1 MKDMKNDFKLPH
13 VGQRIIRSVCAVC
26 LCFIVYFLRGCQGIP
41 FYSALAVLQCMQP
54 YRSSSFKMAKKRSIG
69 TFIGAFWGFLVIMIQ
84 IYVLDGQIIGTF
96 LNYMLISV
104 FTGVVIYSTVV
115 LNCKNNSY

>member
-69 TFIGAFWGFLVIMIQ
+69 TFIGAFGVLVIMIQ
-84 IYVLDGQIIGTF
+84 IYA
-96 LNYMLISV
+96 
-104 FTGVVIYSTVV
+104 TGWTDHWNIFELHADLSIYRSCYLFNGCTE
-115 LNCKNNSY
+115 LQK